1 MTVTRGRTKAGYLL
15 TPLIVLSAPLL
26 LTDCGKMPGG
36 KGLGGIPGAGGACPA
51 DIADA
56 SALMSANFGLEGE
69 LEGKVKG
76 ALAAGANLQKISANV
91 EGEVATACGNLA
103 KDLGVPDDQIAPKED
118 GPGKKAEAACDA
130 AVKAI
135 GELKAKAG
143 GKIVVEVKPPH
154 CHASVSAMADCAA
167 KCDATVKPGEVKVEC
182 EGGKLSGKCDAKCE
196 GSCTVEAGA
205 KCEGTCS
212 ASCEGTCKG
221 EISGTCDG
229 TCNGKCDGK
238 DSKGKCAG
246 VCEGKCDGKANASCN
261 GTCEGSCSASCEMQG
276 KAECSGTCTGGCSV
290 EFKEPKC
297 QGEVKPP
304 EMSAECKAN
313 CDAEVKANLECTPGQ
328 VFVKA
333 SGAADYQA
341 GLKLKSA
348 FEKNLPALIK
358 VSVGMK
364 DQLASAAGNV
374 KASLEGV
381 QAAVQGGGA
390 AALKVAGCFAASI
403 EASAKAAVSID
414 VSVKASASASASATG
429 SAG

>member
-1 MTVTRGRTKAGYLL
+1 M
-15 TPLIVLSAPLL
+15 PLIVLSAPML
-26 LTDCGKMPGG
+26 LTDCGKMPG
-36 KGLGGIPGAGGACPA
+36 KGLGGLPGGAGCPA

-56 SALMSANFGLEGE
+56 SAIMSANFGLEGE

-76 ALAAGANLQKISANV
+76 ALAAGANLQKIAVNL

-130 AVKAI
+130 AAKAI
-135 GELKAKAG
+135 ADLKAKAG
-143 GKIVVEVKPPH
+143 GKIVVETKPPS

-182 EGGKLSGKCDAKCE
+182 EGGKLSGKCEGKCE

-212 ASCEGTCKG
+212 GSCSGACKG
-221 EISGTCDG
+221 EISGKCDG

-246 VCEGKCDGKANASCN
+246 VCEGKCDGKAEASCN
-261 GTCEGSCSASCEMQG
+261 GACEGTCNASCEMSG
-276 KAECSGTCTGGCSV
+276 KAECSGTCSGGCSV

-313 CDAEVKANLECTPGQ
+313 CDAEVKANLECHPGQ

-333 SGAADYQA
+333 SGAADFAA
-341 GLKLKSA
+341 GNQLKMAL
-348 FEKNLPALIK
+348 EKNLPALIK

-364 DQLASAAGNV
+364 DQVSNVAGNV

-390 AALKVAGCFAASI
+390 AALKIAGCFAASI
-403 EASAKAAVSID
+403 DASAKAAVSID
-414 VSVKASASASASATG
+414 VSVKASASASGSAT
-429 SAG
+429 AG